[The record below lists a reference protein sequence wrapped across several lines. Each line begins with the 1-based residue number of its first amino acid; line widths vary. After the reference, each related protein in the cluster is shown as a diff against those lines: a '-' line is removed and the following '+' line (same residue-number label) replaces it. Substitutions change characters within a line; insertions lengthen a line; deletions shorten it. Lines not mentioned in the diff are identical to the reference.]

1 MGMRKF
7 PHDFARTHTHRLSGW
22 ETAVTLETYL
32 VKYLVREL
40 LALSPS
46 NALGDIAIQ
55 DVDRGMRKAFLSLDR
70 DIMDL
75 AAKAAQ
81 GPTFLNDAMSQLS
94 PAYAGSCALVGF
106 YHTDSQQIKVA
117 CVGDSRAVLGRKN
130 LAGEWEAIALS
141 EDQNGWNVD
150 EVARLQAEHPD
161 EPEMIKNGRIL
172 GLAVTRAFG
181 DSRWKWP
188 REIQEQAEKRFFGP
202 RMREHTL
209 TPPYLTADPVIT
221 TTRIE
226 PEKGDFVII
235 ATDGLWENLSSEQAV
250 YLVGRWLEKH
260 DPAEEPIAQDLARA
274 PAAITGRGI
283 SNRKNPNPN
292 MEYSYATRVEAKDF
306 VVVDENAATHL
317 ARNALGGG
325 NEDML
330 CGKLTPI
337 APLARGVR

>member
-7 PHDFARTHTHRLSGW
+7 PHDFAHTHTHRLSGW

-32 VKYLVREL
+32 LKYLVREL

-130 LAGEWEAIALS
+130 LAGAWEAIALS
-141 EDQNGWNVD
+141 EDQNGWNAD
-150 EVARLQAEHPD
+150 EVARLQAEHPN

-274 PAAITGRGI
+274 PTAITGRGI
-283 SNRKNPNPN
+283 SNRTNPNPT

-306 VVVDENAATHL
+306 VVIDENAATHL